1 MPFGRTTAQI
11 GLAVS
16 GSAEHLEAEREA
28 MIAHAS
34 QIAPDEVPAAAF
46 AAAYGFE
53 WYRRSGNPGLLDAL
67 GNVHLL
73 APVPA

>member
-1 MPFGRTTAQI
+1 
-11 GLAVS
+11 
-16 GSAEHLEAEREA
+16 

-34 QIAPDEVPAAAF
+34 QIAPDEVPAAGF
-46 AAAYGFE
+46 ADAYGFE
-53 WYRRSGNPGLLDAL
+53 WYRRSGRPGLLDAL